1 MAKRSTAKNLAYR
14 PNVMEGANSKRAVR
28 IRISMIARERG
39 LSEAEIAA
47 AMNCGTKA
55 TVELAAK
62 HSLSLDWLWMGDL
75 KGLLRTVRWKQQR
88 G

>member
-1 MAKRSTAKNLAYR
+1 MATKSKAKNLAYR
-14 PNVMEGANSKRAVR
+14 PNVMDGATSKRAIR

-39 LSEAEIAA
+39 LSEAEISE
-47 AMNCGTKA
+47 AMNCGTRA
-55 TVELAAK
+55 TVELARK
-62 HSLSLDWLWMGDL
+62 HALSLDWLWMGDL